1 MEISHSWARSPECN
15 GVIERFHRTIE
26 EQVFKMHD
34 FETLEE
40 AEQTIREF
48 IILYNNEW
56 QLERLN
62 YQSPLEALNEYQK
75 LSLKNAC

>member
-1 MEISHSWARSPECN
+1 
-15 GVIERFHRTIE
+15 
-26 EQVFKMHD
+26 MHD

-62 YQSPLEALNEYQK
+62 YKSPLEALNEYQK